1 MLMEENVPV
10 SNLTGGMWRSGEAY
24 ENNPDKPPTGKIRD
38 YEIAVG
44 GG

>member
-1 MLMEENVPV
+1 MLIEENVPV
-10 SNLTGGMWRSGEAY
+10 SNLTGGMWRSGEAC
-24 ENNPDKPPTGKIRD
+24 ESPDKPPTGKIRG